1 MTKERIE
8 NNMRYY
14 IFGSD
19 KSETIKTRVGK
30 AVFASESINEAAD
43 KFKKY
48 TNEIRYRNMY
58 LVADYGCIGSSVF
71 TYATIE
77 PKSFNDNIPFF
88 IIMEYHF
95 GQDRSLI
102 VRKDHTTIT
111 HKRGYSQVFDDNL
124 RAARVFEDCV
134 YNMQTCQFTISY
146 MRNCAIDKTN
156 ITQCV
161 YHKTIADSDDIR
173 RRMNMGLEKY
183 ISRFIIKTPEWD
195 FYPIE
200 PRKRIFNFKLEK
212 PTEMNVN
219 ESSTLMVSA
228 PGK

>member
-19 KSETIKTRVGK
+19 KSETIKTRVSK
-30 AVFASESINEAAD
+30 AVFASESIIEAAD

-58 LVADYGCIGSSVF
+58 LIADYGCIGGSAFVY
-71 TYATIE
+71 TTIE
-77 PKSFNDNIPFF
+77 PKSFNDYIPFF

-102 VRKDHTTIT
+102 VRNDHTTIT

-124 RAARVFEDCV
+124 KAAIIFEDCV

-146 MRNCAIDKTN
+146 MRKVQLIKLILHNVY
-156 ITQCV
+156 ITKQLQ
-161 YHKTIADSDDIR
+161 I
-173 RRMNMGLEKY
+173 
-183 ISRFIIKTPEWD
+183 
-195 FYPIE
+195 PIMFVE
-200 PRKRIFNFKLEK
+200 E
-212 PTEMNVN
+212 
-219 ESSTLMVSA
+219 
-228 PGK
+228 